1 MAGGGRSRRS
11 TGGSNGSGE
20 EMMPCNGLVAVGLK
34 RSRDKSTESV
44 AEGNCI
50 LSNVTA
56 GS

>member
-1 MAGGGRSRRS
+1 MAGGGKSRRS
-11 TGGSNGSGE
+11 TGGSIGSGE
-20 EMMPCNGLVAVGLK
+20 GLMPCDGLVAVGLK
-34 RSRDKSTESV
+34 RSRDESTESV